1 LNKCLALLISITLF
15 LTSCSQFGDYE
26 NRNLR
31 EIASV
36 SGPKSCLSS
45 MNQFIEVNDRLSTSF
60 KAKSYSEDQKFLGK
74 FKKFKSFLR
83 RKKFFTAGKLQ
94 DWATV
99 HMFFPRSGL
108 AINPKHDS
116 YSLLRKVKSAKAADL
131 GSEADYSS
139 VRSLFNKYVF
149 GKKEL
154 DISVDGVIKI
164 QKDLVGVPWYFRIFG
179 KKNPG
184 LRTSHSEVKVSQ
196 KFISERLNPDMNN
209 LKKVGDSYSFMPS
222 HPATDVKEVLES
234 LIEEHASAVK
244 NAVNVEKR
252 VRAHTDFM
260 WQFLQLQP
268 LSKGNEEVAQVMLSS
283 LLAKEGVNPPMMN
296 IADFAIKDR
305 DGFFG
310 SVIEG
315 VHASE
320 YFMKD
325 IQKRIEIGMDPYS
338 SPVPLLS
345 ILPEK
350 VAIKG
355 NKKSAEG
362 DMAIDQFDYFEF
374 VRKNPEFETE
384 VDRMEAYI
392 DHMKKWS
399 LRFENSRKEVDEYQ
413 LRYIP
418 ESMQRNHFKVLAVN
432 PDAWH
437 ARMARDYKEG
447 SLFRGEVSRKT
458 FSDKKVLDYFTSPQL
473 AHLSMRSS
481 LSSGRFA
488 RWMVKQ
494 DMKSFNSYIDDPK
507 KLFKYVYD
515 HMTEGGLYLISIFSS
530 TSKNT
535 HTANRF
541 SKGFLLDEAKV
552 VGQKS
557 QIHMEFK
564 RPKYGVADL
573 NRLAKISD
581 AVDDKIKFRSQF
593 PRQEEVSLAGG
604 ISPDSMTRIEI
615 RDVEVKA
622 ATTNS
627 GEFIADPDETTI
639 SRVRV
644 FERDASSPNI
654 IHVTTQDE
662 DGNIQGKKSYKIYR
676 NLLGLISYKEI

>member
-1 LNKCLALLISITLF
+1 MLF
-15 LTSCSQFGDYE
+15 LTSCSQFGGYE
-26 NRNLR
+26 SRNLR

-36 SGPKSCLSS
+36 GQPKSCLNS
-45 MNQFIEVNDRLSTSF
+45 MNNFIEVDNRLSTNF
-60 KAKSYSEDQKFLGK
+60 KAKNYSEDQKFVGK

-94 DWATV
+94 DWVTV

-116 YSLLRKVKSAKAADL
+116 YSLLRKVKSAKASEL
-131 GSEADYSS
+131 GSEADYSA
-139 VRSLFNKYVF
+139 VNSLFQKYVF
-149 GKKEL
+149 GKKEIDL
-154 DISVDGVIKI
+154 SVEGLTKV
-164 QKDLVGVPWYFRIFG
+164 QKDLVGVPWYLRIFG

-184 LRTSHSEVKVSQ
+184 LRTVDSEVKVSQ
-196 KFISERLNPDMNN
+196 KFISERLKPDLGS
-209 LKKVGDSYSFMPS
+209 LKKSGDSYVFNPS
-222 HPATDVKEVLES
+222 HSVEAVKETLEA
-234 LIEEHASAVK
+234 LIKEHADNIK
-244 NAVNVEKR
+244 NAINVEKR

-268 LSKGNEEVAQVMLSS
+268 LSKGNEEVAQLMLSS
-283 LLAKEGVNPPMMN
+283 FLAKEGVNPPIMN
-296 IADFAIKDR
+296 IADYVIKDKN
-305 DGFFG
+305 GFFE

-325 IQKRIEIGMDPYS
+325 VEKRIQIGLDPYS

-355 NKKSAEG
+355 NKKSAQGE
-362 DMAIDQFDYFEF
+362 MAIDQFDYFEF
-374 VRKNPEFETE
+374 VRKNPEFKTE
-384 VDRMEAYI
+384 VDRMETYVE
-392 DHMKKWS
+392 HMKKWS
-399 LRFENSRKEVDEYQ
+399 LRFENSRKEIDEYQ

-418 ESMQRNHFKVLAVN
+418 ESMQRNHFKVLSVK
-432 PDAWH
+432 PEAWH
-437 ARMARDYKEG
+437 ARMARDYTDG

-481 LSSGRFA
+481 LSNGRFA
-488 RWMVKQ
+488 RWMVKA

-535 HTANRF
+535 HTAKRF

-581 AVDDKIKFRSQF
+581 EVDDKIKFRSQF

-615 RDVEVKA
+615 KDVEVGA

-627 GEFIADPDETTI
+627 GEFIADPAQTTI
-639 SRVRV
+639 ERVRV
-644 FERDASSPNI
+644 FERDASKPNI
-654 IHVTTQDE
+654 IHVSTQDE
-662 DGNIQGKKSYKIYR
+662 DGNVKGKKSYEIFR
-676 NLLGLISYKEI
+676 NFLGFISYREI